1 MASKISNAAAILL
14 VMALG
19 PGTALAQR
27 QPYGGFDRGPS
38 PFSHGPK
45 IISRPGMFDY
55 YALVL
60 SWSPSYCA
68 SSRDSNDLQCQR
80 RDGRRFA
87 FVLHG
92 LWPQFEKGWPQDCP
106 TPDRGFVP
114 RPVAQHMLDIMPSE
128 KLVFHE
134 YRKHGV
140 CSGLNVDA
148 YFDLARQLFSKIKIP
163 ERYQQVN
170 DNRLFVSPGELVH
183 DFIAANPQ
191 MKADMIAIEC
201 GGPGNR
207 LKQVR
212 VCFDRGGEFRACGR
226 NEDQK
231 KMCAADRIFIPPM
244 RAGAAEA
251 PSDPRS
257 TRESAQYG
265 ALH

>member
-1 MASKISNAAAILL
+1 
-14 VMALG
+14 MALCSG
-19 PGTALAQR
+19 IAFAQR

-38 PFSHGPK
+38 PYSHGPK
-45 IISRPGMFDY
+45 FISRPGSFDY

-60 SWSPSYCA
+60 TWSPTYCA
-68 SSRDSNDLQCQR
+68 SSRDINDLQCQR
-80 RDGRRFA
+80 REGRRFA

-114 RPVAQHMLDIMPSE
+114 RPVAQRMLDIMPSE

-134 YRKHGV
+134 YHKHGV
-140 CSGLNVDA
+140 CSGLGVDA

-163 ERYQQVN
+163 DRYQQVN

-183 DFIAANPQ
+183 DFIEANPQ
-191 MKADMIAIEC
+191 MNANTIAIEC

-207 LKQVR
+207 LKQIR
-212 VCFDRGGEFRACGR
+212 VCFDRSGEFRACGR

-231 KMCAADRIFIPPM
+231 KLCAADRIYIPPM
-244 RAGAAEA
+244 RAGSAKARSGMTQLS
-251 PSDPRS
+251 PPRHEKAHNA
-257 TRESAQYG
+257 TRFIEDRMPG
-265 ALH
+265 